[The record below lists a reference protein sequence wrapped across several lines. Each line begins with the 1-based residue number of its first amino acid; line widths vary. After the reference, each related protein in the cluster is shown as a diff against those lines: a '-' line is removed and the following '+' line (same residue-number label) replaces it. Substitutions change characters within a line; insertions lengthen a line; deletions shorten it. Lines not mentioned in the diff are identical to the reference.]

1 MNHSVHLTIDAER
14 DLLECCRYAA
24 TNDSPS
30 KARRLLDTIE
40 KTINGL
46 TTITHQG
53 KGLAS
58 RTLNSHNRQNYP
70 HETSKNQL

>member
-1 MNHSVHLTIDAER
+1 MSHSVHLTIDAER
-14 DLLECCRYAA
+14 DLLESCRYAA

-46 TTITHQG
+46 TTIPHQG

-58 RTLNSHNRQNYP
+58 RTVEFP
-70 HETSKNQL
+70 